1 MNLVKVISS
10 EIDNTKRR
18 IVKFLR
24 YGKSDVQTSF
34 EAMPFGIDSNPTK
47 DLIAIYGATG
57 ENGKTV
63 IVGYINK
70 NQIADVG
77 ELRLFST
84 DSDNAEKFYIYL
96 KNDGNCEIGGDAD
109 NMVRYSKLQSAFD
122 ELKQDFNNHI
132 QNWNAFSAAYAPG
145 SPTTLGTPPTALTS
159 QGSNADITQ
168 AKINEIKTL

>member
-10 EIDNTKRR
+10 EIDDTKRR

-34 EAMPFGIDSNPTK
+34 EAMPFGVDSNPTK
-47 DLIAIYGATG
+47 DMIAIYAPTG

-63 IVGYINK
+63 ILGYINK
-70 NQIADVG
+70 NQLAEVG

-84 DSDNAEKFYIYL
+84 DSDNAEKFYIHL

-109 NMVRYSKLQSAFD
+109 NMVRYSQIERSIN
-122 ELKQDFNNHI
+122 ELKDDI
-132 QNWNAFSAAYAPG
+132 
-145 SPTTLGTPPTALTS
+145 TTLKSVFSGWVTVPQDGGAALKLASATWFATPLVE
-159 QGSNADITQ
+159 DITQ